1 LWDPEGVDKGALVS
15 ALLEKLR
22 QEHEAARAAAA
33 AAREGATHEEA
44 KPENEYDTRGLEQ
57 SYLAGAQAARAEAV
71 LTAITELENFRP
83 EAFGEDTPIGLG
95 AWLRVDDGERAR
107 CYFLCAHG
115 GGTKLELAGE
125 THVVLAPGSPLCRK
139 LRGRRVGDVVE
150 HVVRGEAME
159 LEIIEVA

>member
-1 LWDPEGVDKGALVS
+1 VDKQALVK
-15 ALLEKLR
+15 ALQAKLR
-22 QEHEAARAAAA
+22 EEYEVVRAAAA

-57 SYLAGAQAARAEAV
+57 SYLAGAQTARAEAI
-71 LTAITELENFRP
+71 LAALAELELFRP
-83 EAFGEDTPIGLG
+83 KAFGERTPIGLG

-115 GGTKLELAGE
+115 GGTKLTLEGE
-125 THVVLAPGSPLCRK
+125 THVVLAPGSPLSRK
-139 LRGRRVGDVVE
+139 LLGRRMGDVVE
-150 HVVRGEAME
+150 HVVRGEALE